1 MPYTE
6 SPPASAGVPLD
17 TASAGH
23 PSVQSLA
30 STHQVL
36 RTTGRGKHVGRFS
49 YYHVA
54 LVAERPAAVRWLR
67 AVQRRLSPVRFPYNV
82 VKIDRHSRLT
92 FLRYQDFKT
101 PFPEL
106 RAALSCDL
114 ARQTSRLAH
123 YSELA
128 NPPLLHRK
136 ELLLPADCSIV
147 LPSARLTSEL
157 EQLGAFA
164 DPTRIGNRHGWSQRL
179 SELGLRID
187 GYSVIRT

>member
-6 SPPASAGVPLD
+6 APPASAGVPLD

-23 PSVQSLA
+23 PWGQSLA
-30 STHQVL
+30 STYQVL

-54 LVAERPAAVRWLR
+54 LVAERNAAVRWLH
-67 AVQRRLSPVRFPYNV
+67 AFQRRLAPVRFPYNL
-82 VKIDRHSRLT
+82 VKLDRHARLT
-92 FLRYQDFKT
+92 FLRYQSFET

-114 ARQTSRLAH
+114 VRQTSRLAH
-123 YSELA
+123 YSA
-128 NPPLLHRK
+128 FADPPVLHRK
-136 ELLLPADCSIV
+136 ELLLPAGCSIV
-147 LPSARLTSEL
+147 LPSARLTGEL

-164 DPTRIGNRHGWSQRL
+164 DPTRIGTRHGWLQRL
-179 SELGLRID
+179 SEFGLRID
-187 GYSVIRT
+187 GYSVVRT